1 MLTIRQLRTIVLCI
15 FSVTVLQIN
24 AYSLTD
30 TSKLAYGQVSGKV
43 LDKSTGETI
52 IGANVIIEGTTVGVA
67 TGLEGEFTLPN
78 IPVGDLNIQVSFIS
92 YEPVII
98 ENVKIEGGKTTHLDV
113 VLQETNVSLV
123 GVQVTAR
130 RVTHTEMSVIAA
142 IRASNLVVNGISAQ
156 QISRSQDSDAAAVV
170 KRIPGVTIVD
180 DRFIMIRG
188 LSERY
193 NTTMLHQ
200 VYAPSMEAD
209 IKSFSFD
216 VIPSNLIDRIMIFKS
231 PSPDLPGD
239 FAGGVVKIFTK
250 SVPPENGVSLN
261 YSSGYDP
268 SVSLGSFQTQRKGGN
283 HWLGFN
289 DKYNDLPAEFPENIR
304 SIASN
309 ANAIDAAGRSLRNNW
324 VAQEYNG
331 GLNHSMNISS
341 GYKFKIGK
349 AELANVTAITYSNAK
364 SIDNVNRSDYNAYDL
379 TMQRKSMIYAF
390 NDQQNSQKIRSGL
403 IHNWALSL
411 GNNHTIDFKNQF
423 NQLSNSQYVFRS
435 GPMYD
440 FGYYANSHSFH
451 NVYRG
456 IYSGQLDGTHR
467 FFNDKT
473 SVEWVIGYGHSFR
486 DEPDYRRYRSD
497 LDTITSGLTMYVP
510 FGAAA
515 SYFMGRFYSEME
527 EKTNTASASVTQRLT
542 FSRNPGFVP
551 EVSLGFFYED
561 KERSFVSRNIG
572 YVRANTLS
580 FDQGLLDVTVD
591 SLFHPG
597 NINLDNGIKI
607 DEQTNPSDS
616 YEAFNN
622 QKAAYLKVNIP
633 LTRKI
638 RIVTG
643 VRVED
648 NTQSLHSFTLTNQP
662 IDVMYPVTSFLP
674 SANLSYSLNN
684 NMLFRV
690 AYGKTLNR
698 PEFRELAPFGFYD
711 FSFNMV
717 KKGNELLQTAYIQN
731 FDLRWEWYP
740 KTGEIITIGL
750 FHKLFNNPIESS
762 FIPGGGSGGIKTFSF
777 ANAASGVSQGVEVE
791 VRKSLEGLTPS
802 KFIDDLTV
810 LFNTALIHSAVE
822 LGEAGIGQ
830 SVTERPMQGQSPYI
844 VNAGL
849 YYRNVA
855 NSLQVNLLYNVIGKR
870 IFIIGFDDYPD
881 IYEMPRNHFD
891 LTITKGLN
899 NKLEIKAG
907 VRDILN
913 ENIILMQD
921 ANQDGLFDKRQ
932 DQVIQKYRPGT
943 TFSLGLSYKI

>member
-1 MLTIRQLRTIVLCI
+1 MLTIRQLRTVALCI
-15 FSVTVLQIN
+15 LSITAMHIK

-43 LDKSTGETI
+43 LDKNTGETI

-67 TGLEGEFTLPN
+67 TGLDGEFSLPN

-113 VLQETNVSLV
+113 VLQETNVSLE

-156 QISRSQDSDAAAVV
+156 QISRSQDSDAASVV

-200 VYAPSMEAD
+200 IFAPSMEAD
-209 IKSFSFD
+209 VKSFSFD
-216 VIPSNLIDRIMIFKS
+216 VIPSNLIDRIMIYKS
-231 PSPDLPGD
+231 PAPDLPGD

-250 SVPPENGVSLN
+250 SVPSENGISMN

-268 SVSLGSFQTQRKGGN
+268 SVSLGNFRTQRKGDL

-289 DKYNDLPAEFPENIR
+289 DKYNDLPSDFPENIR
-304 SIASN
+304 SVASN
-309 ANAIDAAGRSLRNNW
+309 AEMVNHAGRSLKNNW
-324 VAQEYNG
+324 VAEEYNG

-341 GYKFKIGK
+341 GYKFNIGN
-349 AELANVTAITYSNAK
+349 AELANVTAITYSNSK
-364 SIDNVNRSDYNAYDL
+364 SIDNVSRSDYNAYDL
-379 TMQRKSMIYAF
+379 LMQRKSFIYEF
-390 NDQQNSQKIRSGL
+390 NDQQNSQKIRSGF
-403 IHNWALSL
+403 IHNWAVTL

-423 NQLSNSQYVFRS
+423 NQLSNSQYVFRT

-467 FFNDKT
+467 FFNEKT
-473 SVEWVIGYGHSFR
+473 SVDWVMGYGYSFR

-497 LDTITSGLTMYVP
+497 LDTITSGVTMYVP

-527 EKTNTASASVTQRLT
+527 EKTTTAAASVTQRIT
-542 FSRNPGFVP
+542 FSGKPGFIP

-561 KERSFVSRNIG
+561 KGRSFVSRNIG

-580 FDQGLLDVTVD
+580 FDQGLLDVPVD
-591 SLFHPG
+591 SLFHKE
-597 NINLDNGIKI
+597 NINLSNGIKI

-616 YEAFNN
+616 YEAYNN
-622 QKAAYLKVNIP
+622 QKAAYLKLNIP
-633 LTRKI
+633 FTRKI
-638 RIVTG
+638 RLVTG
-643 VRVED
+643 LRVED

-662 IDVMYPVTSFLP
+662 IDVVYPVTSVLP
-674 SANLSYSLNN
+674 SANLSYALNN
-684 NMLFRV
+684 NMLFRL

-711 FSFNMV
+711 FSFNLV

-740 KTGEIITIGL
+740 KTGELITVGL
-750 FHKLFNNPIESS
+750 FHKLFTNPIESS

-777 ANAASGVSQGVEVE
+777 ANAASGISQGIEVE
-791 VRKSLEGLTPS
+791 VRKSLEGLTSS
-802 KFIDDLTV
+802 KLIDDLTV
-810 LFNTALIHSAVE
+810 LFNAALIHSEVE
-822 LGEAGIGQ
+822 LGDAGIGQ
-830 SVTERPMQGQSPYI
+830 AVGERPMQGQSPYI

-855 NSLQVNLLYNVIGKR
+855 SNIQVNLLYNVIGKR

-891 LTITKGLN
+891 LTVTKGLN

-913 ENIILMQD
+913 EHIILMQD
-921 ANQDGLFDKRQ
+921 ANRDGHL
-932 DQVIQKYRPGT
+932 
-943 TFSLGLSYKI
+943 